1 MSDKDITFGSTGG
14 FGVITG
20 LELIDDNDSE
30 SVDRKRQL
38 GSTGQEIAKKM
49 ANTMKKFTSVY
60 AVKSDT
66 NGIAALILGS
76 LMNSRLVTKIQ
87 IDTDNGDEANKV
99 TIDGH
104 QHAVNPHADDRF
116 QVAIGVT
123 CNAFGAHDFLGGTAG
138 DAASPSNGTI
148 TFECQH
154 NDKPDK
160 DGDHLVGENY
170 DGMVTAST
178 TWEGVPTT
186 PADAAIWDVTTKDS
200 PIKNTDFKTTVVN
213 GTKTIALA

>member
-1 MSDKDITFGSTGG
+1 MSDPAITFGAADG
-14 FGVITG
+14 FGAITG
-20 LELIDDNDSE
+20 LELIDDTPSE
-30 SVDRKRQL
+30 STDRARAL
-38 GSTGQEIAKKM
+38 GSIGQEVAKKLK
-49 ANTMKKFTSVY
+49 NTLTKFTSVY
-60 AVKSDT
+60 ILKSDT
-66 NGIAALILGS
+66 NGIAALLLGGV
-76 LMNSRLVTKIQ
+76 LNSRLITKIQ
-87 IDTDNGDEANKV
+87 IDTDNGEEANKV
-99 TIDGH
+99 TIEGH
-104 QHAVNPHADDRF
+104 QHAVNPHIDDRY

-123 CNAFGAHDFLGGTAG
+123 CNAFGAMDFLGGTGGA
-138 DAASPSNGTI
+138 AASPSNGSI

-154 NDKPDK
+154 TDKTDK